1 MRQRSTEKDVN
12 TDVKRVHED
21 SCDSAPE
28 KLGILYESRGGQT
41 EKIARHMAEAVKD
54 LVGEVQVAD
63 VGSLPAEFDPG
74 GFHAVI
80 LGAPIYYSR
89 HTGGMKAFILD
100 HREILSQRPS
110 FFFSVSLNANNEGTR
125 RGVAKRYVT
134 KLLARTGWTP
144 KATATFAGAVLY
156 RDYNWFIR
164 FLMKCLVA
172 SHGGQTDTSRNYEY
186 TKWDVVED
194 FAREC
199 AGSLG
204 GNV

>member
-1 MRQRSTEKDVN
+1 
-12 TDVKRVHED
+12 
-21 SCDSAPE
+21 
-28 KLGILYESRGGQT
+28 
-41 EKIARHMAEAVKD
+41 
-54 LVGEVQVAD
+54 
-63 VGSLPAEFDPG
+63 
-74 GFHAVI
+74 
-80 LGAPIYYSR
+80 
-89 HTGGMKAFILD
+89 MKAFILE

-110 FFFSVSLNANNEGTR
+110 FFFSVSLNANSESKL
-125 RGVAKRYVT
+125 RGIAERYVT
-134 KLLARTGWTP
+134 KFLARTGWTP
-144 KATATFAGAVLY
+144 KATATLAGAVLY

-186 TKWDVVED
+186 TKWDLVEK